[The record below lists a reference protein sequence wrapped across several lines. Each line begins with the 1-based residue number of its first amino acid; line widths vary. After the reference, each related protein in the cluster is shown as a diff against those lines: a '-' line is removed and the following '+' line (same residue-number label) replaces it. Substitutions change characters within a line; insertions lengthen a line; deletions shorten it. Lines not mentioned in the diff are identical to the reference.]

1 MSKNCT
7 VTFFSSPALMNDIE
21 EFAKKYGH
29 TLKENSVELT
39 WPGAIA
45 LVNHTNNVFSS
56 SIESGELSVSIFV
69 SAQQAKKKTSRV
81 SEQDMKKIADI
92 CKEDRRRD
100 VVVMPPAAPTP
111 WRDTVMMYGMIPDP
125 NIAWQSDD
133 ERLFAPVSGDEIF
146 NTATDVM
153 TKLAV
158 DADSAE
164 KLTKTS
170 INVDVSKET
179 KK

>member
-1 MSKNCT
+1 
-7 VTFFSSPALMNDIE
+7 MNDVE

-29 TLKENSVELT
+29 ALKENSVQLT

-45 LVNHTNNVFSS
+45 LVNHANTVFSEV
-56 SIESGELSVSIFV
+56 IESGELSVSIFV
-69 SAQQAKKKTSRV
+69 SALPAKKKISQV
-81 SEQDMKKIADI
+81 SEQDKKKIADI

-125 NIAWQSDD
+125 NIVWRDD
-133 ERLFAPVSGDEIF
+133 DAYTTNKIW
-146 NTATDVM
+146 DVGM
-153 TKLAV
+153 TKMV
-158 DADSAE
+158 IEADKQE
-164 KLTKTS
+164 ELIRTS
-170 INVDVSKET
+170 IDVDISKET